1 MDSIPNYS
9 YDLLIYSKSYNKS
22 SLEFITL
29 QLKKKQTAEFEIV
42 DLKKI
47 TTKHILRKRMHSA
60 NIVLTHVSYFLQQFP
75 STEIN
80 KKSKTKDW

>member
-29 QLKKKQTAEFEIV
+29 QLKKINSLTKQRF
-42 DLKKI
+42 KK
-47 TTKHILRKRMHSA
+47 KKQLNLR
-60 NIVLTHVSYFLQQFP
+60 
-75 STEIN
+75 
-80 KKSKTKDW
+80 